1 MKYNSIYNSK
11 SSIFKV
17 VELFETKF
25 NQINSFIN
33 LLQIKFLML
42 LFLLII
48 SLNSNAQTGFKV
60 YNAEQARYV
69 QFKVKQNIKFNFHH
83 NPVYKKDK
91 IISVSDSGFLTIN
104 NGFIHFDS
112 LQSIGRNY
120 KNLNL
125 VAYTL
130 LGLTELN
137 LMGAILS
144 GFIGFGFDAPQVAAT
159 TIFIIGNAVGIPYFI
174 YYQKPNFKPLNKVG
188 SQTLFLLTY

>member
-11 SSIFKV
+11 SSIFTA
-17 VELFETKF
+17 VELVETKYKLTK
-25 NQINSFIN
+25 SFIN
-33 LLQIKFLML
+33 SLEMKYLML
-42 LFLLII
+42 LFLLVNIMY
-48 SLNSNAQTGFKV
+48 SNAQTGFKV
-60 YNAEQARYV
+60 YNAEQARFI
-69 QFKVKQNIKFNFHH
+69 QFKLNQNIKFNFHN

-91 IISVSDSGFLTIN
+91 IISVSDSGFLTPN

-144 GFIGFGFDAPQVAAT
+144 GFSGFGFDAPQVAAT

-174 YYQKPNFKPLNKVG
+174 YYQKPNLKPLNKVG
-188 SQTLFLLTY
+188 SQTHFLLTY